1 MALEY
6 ILFSYTWAASADLS
20 DYIGYAVQLDGNGR
34 VALADATSETL
45 GILQNGPDAA
55 GEEAEVGMI
64 GISIGV
70 AGDAITQFAHVAPDA
85 AGKLQATTTN
95 LDDFVGI
102 ALTAAAADGDEFEV
116 LLRPFGQMS
125 VS

>member
-6 ILFSYTWAASADLS
+6 IIYSHTWAASGDLS
-20 DYIGYAVQLDGNGR
+20 SYIGYAVQLNSDLE
-34 VALADATSETL
+34 VALANATSETL
-45 GILQNGPDAA
+45 GILQNGPDAQ

-70 AGDAITQFAHVAPDA
+70 AGDAITQFAHVAPDGD
-85 AGKLQATTTN
+85 GKLIATTTN

-102 ALTAAAADGDEFEV
+102 AMTAALADGDEFEV
-116 LLRPFGQMS
+116 FLRPFGQMS
-125 VS
+125 V